1 MNLPLLFASPGFAIL
16 FKWTCL
22 LALGWVAHW
31 VLRRR
36 HARWRLILWRG
47 ILCFGLAL
55 PLLHFFQIPGLKIPV
70 AGDAASTTEF
80 AGSLSPAYRHQS
92 NPARI
97 ISGAASSHTG
107 RDRPGIQQRK
117 FSQTSNPI
125 KVSLMGRHSHA

>member
-22 LALGWVAHW
+22 LALGWMAHW

-55 PLLHFFQIPGLKIPV
+55 PLLHFFQVPGSRFQLPV
-70 AGDAASTTEF
+70 MLLPQP
-80 AGSLSPAYRHQS
+80 SLPAHFRRPPPSIQS
-92 NPARI
+92 
-97 ISGAASSHTG
+97 
-107 RDRPGIQQRK
+107 RP
-117 FSQTSNPI
+117 
-125 KVSLMGRHSHA
+125 HH